1 MKSNLPD
8 LEDTNY
14 KIIQA
19 KALLNYVSSDLSDLS
34 DNVESKDN
42 NSVFIQ
48 AKNMNVRAL
57 FTCVT
62 ALELIKEI
70 QKDVEACIVPIDEV
84 SGRAS
89 NQ

>member
-8 LEDTNY
+8 LENTNY

-19 KALLNYVSSDLSDLS
+19 KALLNYVSSDLSNLS
-34 DNVESKDN
+34 ENVEDKDKA
-42 NSVFIQ
+42 SVFIQ
-48 AKNMNVRAL
+48 ASYMNDRTFFA
-57 FTCVT
+57 CRT
-62 ALELIKEI
+62 ALGLIEEI
-70 QKDVEACIVPIDEV
+70 QKDVEDCIVPIDEV